1 MEKIRVLH
9 IFGPNFKQRFGG
21 PIFDWKY
28 AFSKWDDPSVEHLVW
43 DDGKVESALHAF
55 NFDMNA
61 NQIMS
66 TRWQRMVWIFL
77 LLFSL
82 RKHKKEYDVL
92 HFHVLL
98 WGGLLAAA
106 WAKKNSIPTIYQS
119 VLQGSDTPE
128 PIKQEQFGNLKLRL
142 LNTFSLIIA
151 ISDQLKMDYINFGF
165 PAAKVVMLMNSVE
178 TDLFHP
184 LGSLRERQ
192 LIREKF
198 SLPHSDKILLFTGSI
213 IERKGIDLLTEAFL
227 QIASD
232 HPDLYLWLI
241 GPVSKSENASLNE
254 DFVAKM
260 KKQVSA
266 AGLSDRVRFEGLIS
280 DRGDLAE
287 AYQAA
292 DVFVFPSRKEGL
304 PNVVLEAMSSGLPVI
319 VSDLP
324 GLKGVVESG
333 ENGIVVPIGDTG
345 ALSAAISDI
354 LNNNVAVQRIGRNA
368 RSYIESVHGFDA
380 WQKEMTSCYQ
390 KLIKSVT
397 ESTD

>member
-1 MEKIRVLH
+1 
-9 IFGPNFKQRFGG
+9 
-21 PIFDWKY
+21 
-28 AFSKWDDPSVEHLVW
+28 
-43 DDGKVESALHAF
+43 
-55 NFDMNA
+55 
-61 NQIMS
+61 
-66 TRWQRMVWIFL
+66 
-77 LLFSL
+77 
-82 RKHKKEYDVL
+82 
-92 HFHVLL
+92 
-98 WGGLLAAA
+98 
-106 WAKKNSIPTIYQS
+106 
-119 VLQGSDTPE
+119 
-128 PIKQEQFGNLKLRL
+128 
-142 LNTFSLIIA
+142 
-151 ISDQLKMDYINFGF
+151 
-165 PAAKVVMLMNSVE
+165 
-178 TDLFHP
+178 
-184 LGSLRERQ
+184 RQ

-198 SLPHSDKILLFTGSI
+198 ELPHSDKVLLFTGSI

-227 QIASD
+227 QIAPD

-266 AGLSDRVRFEGLIS
+266 AGLSDRVRFEGLVS

-292 DVFVFPSRKEGL
+292 DVFVFPSRIEGL

-319 VSDLP
+319 VTDLP

-354 LNNNVAVQRIGRNA
+354 LHNNVTAQRIGRNA
-368 RSYIESVHGFDA
+368 RSYIELVHGFDT

-390 KLIKSVT
+390 KLMKSVT